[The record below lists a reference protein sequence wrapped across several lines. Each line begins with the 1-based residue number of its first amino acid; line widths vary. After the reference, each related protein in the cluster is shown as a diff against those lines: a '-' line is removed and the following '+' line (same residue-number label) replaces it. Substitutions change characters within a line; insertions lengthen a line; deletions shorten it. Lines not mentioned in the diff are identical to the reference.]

1 MQIPVFTRAPR
12 FLRCLNPL
20 ALRRANSWS
29 TLSCLRGG
37 RHPKARKVC
46 ENALFWY
53 LLLLAGAVSSF
64 GRAPHLQCGGD
75 RFESGT
81 VHNSE
86 FEEKLTSP
94 APKARARAPVSAK
107 SRQGILNSAKRI
119 PAESRRFEPMSARKS
134 FIPERFSCLIRFPAW
149 LASKIQFRMSSS
161 Q

>member
-81 VHNSE
+81 VHNIPMKSG
-86 FEEKLTSP
+86 KLYLYIIVKEIWH
-94 APKARARAPVSAK
+94 PKTP
-107 SRQGILNSAKRI
+107 
-119 PAESRRFEPMSARKS
+119 
-134 FIPERFSCLIRFPAW
+134 
-149 LASKIQFRMSSS
+149 
-161 Q
+161 